1 MMGTALTICMLTVAL
16 LLLSVAGRADTSDR

>member
-16 LLLSVAGRADTSDR
+16 LLLSVAGRADVNDH